1 MGTFCSKSKKKGNP
15 HSPRSKV
22 SEGSRAP
29 ALIVIHTLLRRT
41 HSGMDSRNP
50 VTWSWISACEHCL
63 NQPLTQRQVTVS
75 FGFAQGKP
83 DTGCIRNILIP
94 YPSGSKAVLRLS
106 CRCVLPMCPAS
117 PGPFPAGAG
126 FAGLTA
132 LYLGV
137 SVYNGKGDR
146 GNHQCWL
153 TSLTKHK
160 WIHFLSF
167 KLNFS
172 ILSLI
177 SRIQAW
183 FWNFK
188 LDFGISGFIFG
199 FQAWF

>member
-106 CRCVLPMCPAS
+106 CRCVLHPPVHS
-117 PGPFPAGAG
+117 LPGRALQDWRHSISAWVCTTVRETVGTINV
-126 FAGLTA
+126 GLQA
-132 LYLGV
+132 LQSTNEFIFWV
-137 SVYNGKGDR
+137 
-146 GNHQCWL
+146 
-153 TSLTKHK
+153 
-160 WIHFLSF
+160 
-167 KLNFS
+167 
-172 ILSLI
+172 LSLI
-177 SRIQAW
+177 FPFQAW
-183 FWNFK
+183 FPEFK
-188 LDFGISGFIFG
+188 LDFGNLSLNFENSSLILELK
-199 FQAWF
+199 A